1 VIRWPAKEKK
11 TNRNCQ
17 QDFVSMQFSLIDRI
31 LELEEG
37 SHIKAVK
44 TLSMAEEY
52 LKDHFPRFPC
62 MPGVL
67 MVESM
72 FQASAWLIR
81 KSENFS
87 NSMVVLKEIRNLKC
101 ADFVSPGQSLVVSA
115 EILKQDDTT
124 TTLKAQGTVNDSLAV
139 AGRLVVERYNLA
151 DRHPERELTDNHLRI
166 KLQRQYAVLWPVE
179 LVASEEPD
187 EIN

>member
-1 VIRWPAKEKK
+1 
-11 TNRNCQ
+11 
-17 QDFVSMQFSLIDRI
+17 MQFSLIDRI

-72 FQASAWLIR
+72 FQAAAWLIR
-81 KSENFS
+81 KSEDFA

-101 ADFVSPGQSLVVSA
+101 ADFVAPGQSLFVTA
-115 EILKQDDTT
+115 EITKQDETM
-124 TTLKAQGTVNDSLAV
+124 TTLKATGTVNDNVAV
-139 AGRLVVERYNLA
+139 AGRLVVERFNLV
-151 DRHPERELTDNHLRI
+151 DRHPERELTDNYLRI
-166 KLQRQYAVLWPVE
+166 KLRRQYAVLWPVE
-179 LVASEEPD
+179 LIADQEPE

>member
-1 VIRWPAKEKK
+1 
-11 TNRNCQ
+11 
-17 QDFVSMQFSLIDRI
+17 MQFSLIDRI

-37 SHIKAVK
+37 SHIKAMK

-72 FQASAWLIR
+72 FQAAAWLIR
-81 KSENFS
+81 KSENFT

-101 ADFVSPGQSLVVSA
+101 ADFVAPGQSLFVTA
-115 EILKQDDTT
+115 EIIKQDETT
-124 TTLKAQGTVNDSLAV
+124 TTLKAQGTVNDNLAV
-139 AGRLVVERYNLA
+139 AGRLIVERFNLA
-151 DRHPERELTDNHLRI
+151 DRHPAREITDNYLRI
-166 KLQRQYAVLWPVE
+166 KLQRQYSVLWPVE
-179 LVASEEPD
+179 LIAGEEPD
-187 EIN
+187 LLN

>member
-11 TNRNCQ
+11 TNRNCR

-44 TLSMAEEY
+44 ALSMAEEY

-101 ADFVSPGQSLVVSA
+101 ADFVAPGQSLVVSA

-124 TTLKAQGTVNDSLAV
+124 TTLKTQGTVNDSLAV

-166 KLQRQYAVLWPVE
+166 KLQRQYAILWPVE
-179 LVASEEPD
+179 LVANEEPD

>member
-1 VIRWPAKEKK
+1 
-11 TNRNCQ
+11 
-17 QDFVSMQFSLIDRI
+17 MQFSLIDRI

-37 SHIKAVK
+37 SHIKAMK

-72 FQASAWLIR
+72 FQAAAWLIR
-81 KSENFS
+81 KSENFG

-101 ADFVSPGQSLVVSA
+101 ADFVAPGQSLVVTA
-115 EILKQDDTT
+115 EIIKQDETT
-124 TTLKAQGTVNDSLAV
+124 TTLKAQGTVNDNLAV
-139 AGRLVVERYNLA
+139 AGRLIVERFNLA
-151 DRHPERELTDNHLRI
+151 DRHPAREITDNYLRI
-166 KLQRQYAVLWPVE
+166 KLKRQYSVLWPVE
-179 LVASEEPD
+179 LIAGEEPD
-187 EIN
+187 LLN

>member
-1 VIRWPAKEKK
+1 
-11 TNRNCQ
+11 
-17 QDFVSMQFSLIDRI
+17 MQFSLIDRI

-72 FQASAWLIR
+72 FQAAAWLIR
-81 KSENFS
+81 KSENFT
-87 NSMVVLKEIRNLKC
+87 NSMVVLKEIRNLCCYACSQQPRWPALPC
-101 ADFVSPGQSLVVSA
+101 ASLVKMFQQPASRESLV
-115 EILKQDDTT
+115 DT
-124 TTLKAQGTVNDSLAV
+124 K
-139 AGRLVVERYNLA
+139 
-151 DRHPERELTDNHLRI
+151 PNHLQHI
-166 KLQRQYAVLWPVE
+166 
-179 LVASEEPD
+179 
-187 EIN
+187 

>member
-1 VIRWPAKEKK
+1 
-11 TNRNCQ
+11 
-17 QDFVSMQFSLIDRI
+17 MQFSLIDRI

-72 FQASAWLIR
+72 FQAAAWLIR
-81 KSENFS
+81 KSENFT

-101 ADFVSPGQSLVVSA
+101 ADFVAPGQSLLVTA
-115 EILKQDDTT
+115 EIIKQDETT
-124 TTLKAQGTVNDSLAV
+124 TTLKAQGTVNDNLAV
-139 AGRLVVERYNLA
+139 AGRLIVERFNLV
-151 DRHPERELTDNHLRI
+151 DRHPEREITDNYLRI
-166 KLQRQYAVLWPVE
+166 KLQRQYSILWPVE
-179 LVASEEPD
+179 LIAGEEPK